1 MVLGPMHILLQ
12 RRCLR
17 PAAARR
23 CSNMT
28 HFHLVRRASWFP
40 NSKQCVLVCK
50 LAVHATNRLPN
61 RCHPTERN
69 VAVSWPQ
76 EQNKASFGAQKRGH
90 VFDTVL
96 NAGPLGGPIFG
107 SGFRPQKRDRKMQK
121 KSSPFV
127 AARRNVAQSRAACA
141 PTSHTATLARCLSTR
156 YGRCRFMSCYSK
168 PSMFL
173 YGCALRKRPLV
184 GAFAILHFLKYKVS
198 CSARVRTSA
207 SG

>member
-1 MVLGPMHILLQ
+1 MHILLQ

-40 NSKQCVLVCK
+40 NSKQWVLVCK
-50 LAVHATNRLPN
+50 LAVHAANRLPN

-121 KSSPFV
+121 KGTRLSLQLGGMWRKVVRLVPQQATRRLWH
-127 AARRNVAQSRAACA
+127 AAFRQDMAAVV
-141 PTSHTATLARCLSTR
+141 L
-156 YGRCRFMSCYSK
+156 
-168 PSMFL
+168 
-173 YGCALRKRPLV
+173 
-184 GAFAILHFLKYKVS
+184 
-198 CSARVRTSA
+198 
-207 SG
+207 